1 MLFILSDVVFHAD
14 LLVDMHAD
22 FDVALVAADILNL
35 ELDGPSMVF
44 RFDLDSVTPHYS
56 ELYWIHVLGRDLL
69 SILPAGYKLIKL
81 DLSEANVILQVLKF
95 LLHVISFT
103 DTWWQVWLADKL
115 LKVAKIIIITRK
127 FHVFLLYCVGL
138 AIDCLTL
145 LLDPFSIFFAIWKP
159 WLSLGRQV
167 L

>member
-56 ELYWIHVLGRDLL
+56 ELY
-69 SILPAGYKLIKL
+69 
-81 DLSEANVILQVLKF
+81 
-95 LLHVISFT
+95 
-103 DTWWQVWLADKL
+103 
-115 LKVAKIIIITRK
+115 
-127 FHVFLLYCVGL
+127 
-138 AIDCLTL
+138 
-145 LLDPFSIFFAIWKP
+145 
-159 WLSLGRQV
+159 
-167 L
+167 